1 MLNSITHY
9 SCSKHFQDYPCC
21 HRQWKHSGHCRF
33 VHGYS
38 RSFTFWF
45 QAKELDENGFVVDF
59 SSLESLEKKLRGQF
73 DHTFLINFDD
83 PLMDQWKSLHD
94 KGALDLRI
102 MENVGMEFT
111 AKLVWKWANSILANR
126 DNGRSCCN
134 RVEARENDFNSAY
147 YQSIPDWFLSE
158 EVDTK

>member
-1 MLNSITHY
+1 MSNSISHY
-9 SCSKHFQDYPCC
+9 SCSKHFQGYPCC

-45 QAKELDENGFVVDF
+45 RANELDENGFVVDF
-59 SSLESLEKKLRGQF
+59 SSLSSLEEKLSKHF
-73 DHTFLINFDD
+73 DHTFLVNFDD
-83 PLMDQWKSLHD
+83 PLLSQWKELHA

-111 AKLVWKWANSILANR
+111 AKLVWEWANEILFKSN
-126 DNGRSCCN
+126 NGRSCCN
-134 RVEARENDFNSAY
+134 RVEARENEFNSAFY
-147 YQSIPDWFLSE
+147 KNIPDWFSH
-158 EVDTK
+158 